1 MTKEEYFDS
10 LKQEKKQYDLRLK
23 QIYIKYAEE
32 NNSVKVGDIIK
43 DHIGYGK
50 VIKMGVSFAYLKDTP
65 CMTYQCE
72 EYTAKLLPKKKAN
85 TRIVWQTN
93 IVAINGEPYKYEN
106 I

>member
-1 MTKEEYFDS
+1 MTKEEYFDL
-10 LKQEKKQYDLRLK
+10 LKQEKKQYDLRSK
-23 QIYIKYAEE
+23 QICIKYAEE

-50 VIKMGVSFAYLKDTP
+50 VIKMKVSFPFFEGVP

-85 TRIVWQTN
+85 TRIIWQTN

>member
-10 LKQEKKQYDLRLK
+10 LKQEKEQYDLRLE

-32 NNSVKVGDIIK
+32 NNSVKEGDIIK

-50 VIKMGVSFAYLKDTP
+50 VIKMKVSFPAFEKIP
-65 CMTYQCE
+65 CMVYQCE

-85 TRIVWQTN
+85 TRIVWQPN
-93 IVAINGEPYKYEN
+93 IVAINGESYKYEN